1 MYLNLVLKENHE
13 SEYLKLQNELLSIY
27 KKTGN
32 PALKSAYQ
40 TSELMRKLNFRF
52 DPSVIDDLK
61 RALPQVE
68 EKERRMLLLLLS
80 QAYHENHQEKMAEI
94 YRHKAEEEL
103 LKMKEVR
110 MANPLFDE

>member
-1 MYLNLVLKENHE
+1 
-13 SEYLKLQNELLSIY
+13 
-27 KKTGN
+27 
-32 PALKSAYQ
+32 
-40 TSELMRKLNFRF
+40 
-52 DPSVIDDLK
+52 
-61 RALPQVE
+61 
-68 EKERRMLLLLLS
+68 MLLLLLS

>member
-1 MYLNLVLKENHE
+1 MRNPIAAGIRSRNHFRVL
-13 SEYLKLQNELLSIY
+13 
-27 KKTGN
+27 
-32 PALKSAYQ
+32 
-40 TSELMRKLNFRF
+40 
-52 DPSVIDDLK
+52 
-61 RALPQVE
+61 
-68 EKERRMLLLLLS
+68 RMLLLLLS

>member
-1 MYLNLVLKENHE
+1 MKSKYEIMAVVKRISIMHERKINSNFIKVIMSFVLVLLFFVGTYVLYVQK
-13 SEYLKLQNELLSIY
+13 
-27 KKTGN
+27 
-32 PALKSAYQ
+32 
-40 TSELMRKLNFRF
+40 
-52 DPSVIDDLK
+52 
-61 RALPQVE
+61 QVE